1 MRPEDRAVS
10 QRGAVPSTTGAMDG
24 DRAAHERGGV
34 PDGERPPLDDEPP
47 SFGDAPSPLPPS
59 NLSEPRAGAHVVGG
73 RNVDGRGSAERDGLD
88 TGEGGFDLAS
98 ALRSVFTSTMAE
110 IAIAEVRVGR
120 IEPGSVE
127 LVGSQASVQY
137 FRSRLDDV
145 SRAVS
150 GAIGR
155 RVRASIVSDLAPADQ
170 GDPEAPGGAP
180 TVSVDDHPL
189 VMAAKRAFNAE
200 VARVEPTRRMESN
213 V

>member
-1 MRPEDRAVS
+1 
-10 QRGAVPSTTGAMDG
+10 MD
-24 DRAAHERGGV
+24 HELGGV
-34 PDGERPPLDDEPP
+34 PDGEHPPLDDEPP
-47 SFGDAPSPLPPS
+47 SFGGAPAPSLRE
-59 NLSEPRAGAHVVGG
+59 LSAGVRAGGG
-73 RNVDGRGSAERDGLD
+73 ESGGGGGGGAE
-88 TGEGGFDLAS
+88 EGGFDLTS
-98 ALRSVFTSTMAE
+98 ALRSVFTTSMAE

-120 IEPGSVE
+120 IEPGVVE

-137 FRSRLDDV
+137 FRNRLDDV

-155 RVRASIVSDLAPADQ
+155 RVRATIVSDLAAASDQ
-170 GDPEAPGGAP
+170 GEPEAGGGGP